1 MGYIDDIFKIKSAK
15 AMENHIT
22 KITNIEVMC
31 IKMADVVRVIWAKDN
46 KLNHFDIKASVI
58 YVIKEE
64 ALQEAVDAIIT
75 SFKTKE
81 TNGKS

>member
-1 MGYIDDIFKIKSAK
+1 MGYIDDILGIKSAK
-15 AMENHIT
+15 SMENY
-22 KITNIEVMC
+22 ITNITTIKVMC

-64 ALQEAVDAIIT
+64 KLQEAVDAVKDSLKI
-75 SFKTKE
+75 KE
-81 TNGKS
+81 TNG

>member
-1 MGYIDDIFKIKSAK
+1 MGYIDDILGIKSAK
-15 AMENHIT
+15 SMENY
-22 KITNIEVMC
+22 ITNITTIKVMC

-46 KLNHFDIKASVI
+46 KLNHFDIKARVI

-64 ALQEAVDAIIT
+64 ELQEAVDAVKD
-75 SFKTKE
+75 SFKIKE

>member
-1 MGYIDDIFKIKSAK
+1 MGYIDDILGIKSAK
-15 AMENHIT
+15 SMENY
-22 KITNIEVMC
+22 ITNITTIKVMC

-64 ALQEAVDAIIT
+64 KLQEAVDAVKDSLKI
-75 SFKTKE
+75 KE
-81 TNGKS
+81 TNGES